1 MSANWLRSTESPA
14 GNPSKRVKLDGSDM
28 FARARNAQYSGGGH
42 SAGPNH
48 IPHQANSSPYRPT
61 YRDDY
66 DLANR
71 QNEPGYKSAVKAW
84 SEFNL
89 VKLKWFT
96 PEEAIGYIDYY
107 YKYLSPLT
115 PISPPTFQNLSTH
128 GTLIQDEP
136 VLVVTLLTI
145 ASRYYI
151 LPPSSG
157 GFARSFDIH
166 DRLWARLR
174 KMVERCL
181 WGQESFG
188 GGSGST
194 DWEANSSTA
203 PWRGLRRGSLRTL
216 GTVESLM
223 ILTEWHPRGLH
234 FPPRDAEYEV
244 VPPTHSV
251 QSFEDKN
258 QGAGGKKFE
267 SWLEPAWRSD
277 RMCWMLLSIAQGL
290 SYELGVFDQNDDE
303 NVGGDRA
310 RPEYNEEAY
319 RLRAE
324 RIKKLLL
331 IYITQLSGRLGWT
344 NMVTMSEKDSLPSMG
359 MRHRGS
365 MDGNTPGTNSSLINS
380 FNYIPDLEL
389 DDQII
394 HCWAGITSAMRR
406 GNDTIFRS
414 RKYTTDI
421 IKTGKYHAL
430 LDSMAPVLS
439 GWKKNFDNYQLPHYI
454 RHILTIEYEYVRIY
468 INSLSLQAVVERST
482 AQQVSIYDST
492 DADGK
497 YVKEVVDASRNLLRT
512 VVEGLLPNDYLKHAP
527 VRTYFRIISGAMF
540 LLKTFALGASKSDID
555 VSIGLMDST
564 VKALRDCV
572 VDDVHLGTRFAD
584 LLQTLTTRLRTR
596 FMHVPLGAENAMTTQ
611 LQNGQHNQNRENG
624 HDGGQQDWEGQMAGF
639 DETSRFF

>member
-1 MSANWLRSTESPA
+1 
-14 GNPSKRVKLDGSDM
+14 M
-28 FARARNAQYSGGGH
+28 FARARNAQY
-42 SAGPNH
+42 AGSHH
-48 IPHQANSSPYRPT
+48 IRRPSLAPQANSSPYRPT
-61 YRDDY
+61 YRDGDEF
-66 DLANR
+66 ASR
-71 QNEPGYKSAVKAW
+71 QNEPGYQSAVKAW
-84 SEFNL
+84 AEFNL

-107 YKYLSPLT
+107 YKFLSPLT

-128 GTLIQDEP
+128 ATLIQDEP

-151 LPPSSG
+151 LAPSAG

-244 VPPTHSV
+244 VPPSYPVPDEKTNGV
-251 QSFEDKN
+251 
-258 QGAGGKKFE
+258 GGKKFE

-290 SYELGVFDQNDDE
+290 SYELGVFDQTVDDDPS
-303 NVGGDRA
+303 GDRA

-344 NMVTMSEKDSLPSMG
+344 NMVTMSEKDSLPLMHL
-359 MRHRGS
+359 RHRSS

-421 IKTGKYHAL
+421 IRTGKYHAL
-430 LDSMAPVLS
+430 LDNMAPVLAS
-439 GWKKNFDNYQLPHYI
+439 WKKNFDNYQLPHYI

-468 INSLSLQAVVERST
+468 INSLSLQAVVDRST
-482 AQQVSIYDST
+482 AQQAMIYDSA

-497 YVKEVVDASRNLLRT
+497 YVKEVVEASRNLLRT

-584 LLQTLTTRLRTR
+584 LLQTLTSRLRTR

-611 LQNGQHNQNRENG
+611 IQNDQQNLNRENG
-624 HDGGQQDWEGQMAGF
+624 HEGQGEHNEWEGQQMGY
-639 DETSRFF
+639 DENSKLTFLTYKMTEPDWMLTAR